1 MRAPHMAGGMTVAS
15 SGTPLTGGLLSRRL
29 HQAPNRDWHRTEGG
43 GQSPDRGL
51 FRCELIATIACF
63 SGILIRWAAT
73 VLHRRLFSLASAFE
87 PEIPPPIYRTFGKVA
102 VLPLQREER

>member
-1 MRAPHMAGGMTVAS
+1 
-15 SGTPLTGGLLSRRL
+15 LIGGLLSRRL
-29 HQAPNRDWHRTEGG
+29 HPTPNRDCHRAEGE
-43 GQSPDRGL
+43 GQCPARWS
-51 FRCELIATIACF
+51 FRCELIATIAYF

-73 VLHRRLFSLASAFE
+73 VLHKRLLSLASAFE